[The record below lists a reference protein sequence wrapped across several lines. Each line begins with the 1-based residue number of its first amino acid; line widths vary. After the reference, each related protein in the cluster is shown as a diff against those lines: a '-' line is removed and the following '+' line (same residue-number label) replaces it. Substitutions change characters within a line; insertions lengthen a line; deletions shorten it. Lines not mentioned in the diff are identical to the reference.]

1 MVEVD
6 GIEYEVYN
14 GFSLVEVVGK
24 ELQNVILTDE
34 DGKSYTAVLCKEN
47 KKAYITGEVDG

>member
-24 ELQNVILTDE
+24 ELQKVILTDE